1 MEKLF
6 GDLNKVTGRHSGS
19 VHLAD
24 FPKADEK
31 LIDNELE
38 ERMELAQQISSMV
51 LGLRRKV
58 QLRVRQPLSKLIIPI
73 LNDHMIRQL
82 DAVKNII
89 LSEVNV
95 KEIEYITD
103 TTGVLVKKIKPNFK
117 TLGPKYGKYM
127 KQISTLIAAM
137 EQSDIFEFEKNGRYQ
152 LNIGTESIDLSL
164 EDVEILSEDIP
175 GWLVANEGRLT
186 VALDINVTK
195 ELKEE
200 GIARELINRI
210 QNLRKESNFDVTDK
224 ITLAIGRHKEINEA
238 VENFSQYIASQVLAG
253 HIELTDEK
261 DDKAKDIEIDDIH
274 TFIKIERIN

>member
-1 MEKLF
+1 
-6 GDLNKVTGRHSGS
+6 
-19 VHLAD
+19 
-24 FPKADEK
+24 
-31 LIDNELE
+31 
-38 ERMELAQQISSMV
+38 
-51 LGLRRKV
+51 
-58 QLRVRQPLSKLIIPI
+58 
-73 LNDHMIRQL
+73 
-82 DAVKNII
+82 
-89 LSEVNV
+89 
-95 KEIEYITD
+95 
-103 TTGVLVKKIKPNFK
+103 
-117 TLGPKYGKYM
+117 M

-238 VENFSQYIASQVLAG
+238 VENFSQYIASQVLAE

-261 DDKAKDIEIDDIH
+261 DDKARDIEIDDIH

>member
-1 MEKLF
+1 M
-6 GDLNKVTGRHSGS
+6 
-19 VHLAD
+19 
-24 FPKADEK
+24 
-31 LIDNELE
+31 
-38 ERMELAQQISSMV
+38 
-51 LGLRRKV
+51 
-58 QLRVRQPLSKLIIPI
+58 IPI
-73 LNDHMIRQL
+73 LHEDIIPQL

-103 TTGVLVKKIKPNFK
+103 TTGVLVKRIKPNFK

-127 KQISTLIAAM
+127 KQISARIAAM
-137 EQSDIFEFEKNGRYQ
+137 EQGDIFEFEKNGSYT
-152 LNIGTESIDLSL
+152 LDIEGTSIALGL

-175 GWLVANEGRLT
+175 GWLVANEGRIT

-224 ITLAIGRHKEINEA
+224 IRLTIGKHPEINEA
-238 VENFSQYIASQVLAG
+238 VEHFASYIAGQVLAEKV
-253 HIELTDEK
+253 ELADVRDEQ
-261 DDKAKDIEIDDIH
+261 AKDIEIDEIH
-274 TFIKIERIN
+274 TFIKIEKQ